1 MIQYLTTPLL
11 SDSPRAC
18 PPQWTSVRGVSS
30 VGTFKQTQDGQ
41 VAAGQ
46 VVRVCSVDSRRRMI
60 RNRRGEKRREDAVD
74 KL

>member
-1 MIQYLTTPLL
+1 M
-11 SDSPRAC
+11 
-18 PPQWTSVRGVSS
+18 RGVSS

-60 RNRRGEKRREDAVD
+60 WNRRGEMRREDAVD